1 MKKLRILVADDHGLV
16 RRGIREIL
24 RERRNWKIAG
34 EAGTGREAVEKA
46 RALQPDVVVL
56 DIGMPEMNG
65 IEAAREIREAAPEA
79 RILMLTMHES
89 DQMVER
95 AMQAGAHGYVLK
107 SDLTET
113 LGEAVEQVC
122 AGARYLGPKVSEIIQ
137 DKNVGEAE
145 HRRRPRAGMRAT
157 PRETE
162 ILRLLATG
170 KTNRETAEL
179 LGVSCRTIE
188 SHRANMMMRLGLHS
202 LPELVYYALHHGLIE
217 PHETMAMEVAAG
229 ARPRTE

>member
-1 MKKLRILVADDHGLV
+1 MKKLRILIADDHGLV

-34 EAGTGREAVEKA
+34 EAETGREAVEKA
-46 RALQPDVVVL
+46 RALKPDVVVL

-95 AMQAGAHGYVLK
+95 ALQAGAHGYVLK

-113 LGEAVEQVC
+113 LAEAVEQVC
-122 AGARYLGPKVSEIIQ
+122 AGERFLGPKVSEIIQ
-137 DKNVGEAE
+137 DKQGDTEP
-145 HRRRPRAGMRAT
+145 RRRQRAGMRAT

-162 ILRLLATG
+162 ILRLVATG
-170 KTNRETAEL
+170 KTNREIAEL

-188 SHRANMMMRLGLHS
+188 SHRANMMLKLGLHS

-217 PHETMAMEVAAG
+217 PHETMAMEVATG
-229 ARPRTE
+229 ARTRTE